1 MGWGNLVAKPEGQ
14 RELSLPSP
22 FGTADVQTQ
31 FPVIFIPNLQGE
43 LYHHHLHCLT

>member
-22 FGTADVQTQ
+22 FGIAM
-31 FPVIFIPNLQGE
+31 
-43 LYHHHLHCLT
+43 YRLHFLSFSYLSRKVNFTTITIMA